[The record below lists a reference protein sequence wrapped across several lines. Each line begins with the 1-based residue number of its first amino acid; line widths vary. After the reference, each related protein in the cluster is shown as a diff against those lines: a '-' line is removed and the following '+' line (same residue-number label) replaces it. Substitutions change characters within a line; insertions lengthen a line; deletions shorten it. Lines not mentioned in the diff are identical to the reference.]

1 MKIKKL
7 FLSICMIC
15 LAILVMGGA
24 TVPAMQFSAQAMA
37 VRAAGEYNA
46 LLEPK
51 ALFDSKG
58 NYNIDMDYLKTSL
71 VDGQV
76 FNFFGYDW
84 RLVFIN
90 EKQNVATFWMA
101 DPFTPEAYQDEDE
114 FTGVIFNKT
123 TESADGILDK
133 GPKAGLNIWANGYT
147 NTIWKSDNGDILI
160 NQSKIRE
167 LLIEE
172 AGNIIDKKAYA
183 KYKNKVVPGYVDGT
197 NEMATEKNTI
207 LAYSRNSI
215 NNVTVDKTNQLIAQ
229 YGLGEADR
237 LWLPSVNELVKKWD
251 VHKNL
256 LNWYY
261 TTNNSGRAWLRN
273 PVIDLTIQEEY
284 GSAYGI
290 CVCFNE
296 DSDDDGVKDLFTAK
310 PLKQEAGVR
319 PAIHLDITDLTAVEG
334 NNGGWFNEDW
344 LKTLFI
350 VVCVLGIVGIGLVVT
365 AVVLKSRQKQA
376 K

>member
-37 VRAAGEYNA
+37 VRAAGEYSSVA
-46 LLEPK
+46 EPK

-101 DPFTPEAYQDEDE
+101 APFT
-114 FTGVIFNKT
+114 GSVFNQTKQ
-123 TESADGILDK
+123 SAANILNDGS
-133 GPKAGLNIWANGYT
+133 NIWANGYT
-147 NTIWKSDNGDILI
+147 NSLWKSNGGDVNLG
-160 NQSKIRE
+160 QSKIRE
-167 LLIEE
+167 LLIAE
-172 AGNIIDKKAYA
+172 AENIIDKKAYA
-183 KYKNKVVPGYVDGT
+183 KYKNKVIAGDVDGT
-197 NEMATEKNTI
+197 NEVATENYAK
-207 LAYSRNSI
+207 LSYAKDSLE
-215 NNVTVDKTNQLIAQ
+215 NVTTDITNELIAQ
-229 YGLGEADR
+229 YGLDEEVDR
-237 LWLPSVNELVKKWD
+237 LWLPSVKELVEIWN
-251 VHKNL
+251 VHENIL
-256 LNWYY
+256 RWNN
-261 TTNNSGRAWLRN
+261 TTNNNGRAWLRT
-273 PVIDLTIQEEY
+273 PYKESDKTSE
-284 GSAYGI
+284 YGI
-290 CVCFNE
+290 CVCYEKEYNNGNIG
-296 DSDDDGVKDLFTAK
+296 DYFTAK
-310 PLKQEAGVR
+310 ALGQTAGVR